1 MKILKCL
8 LGGSVSTAFIY
19 KMRLAASKNLQG
31 TKTRADLK
39 KIVNGLIHGNHCT
52 VSFSCFVEKLGRSCS
67 WECLG
72 SSKGY
77 KTRMPKFITEIDSET
92 NFTLGIAVHL

>member
-1 MKILKCL
+1 MKSLKCL

-52 VSFSCFVEKLGRSCS
+52 VSFSCFVEKAQHAIMNSRCPCFLWVPQYLLVSD
-67 WECLG
+67 G
-72 SSKGY
+72 S
-77 KTRMPKFITEIDSET
+77 
-92 NFTLGIAVHL
+92 TLDCHLCTLLLQS